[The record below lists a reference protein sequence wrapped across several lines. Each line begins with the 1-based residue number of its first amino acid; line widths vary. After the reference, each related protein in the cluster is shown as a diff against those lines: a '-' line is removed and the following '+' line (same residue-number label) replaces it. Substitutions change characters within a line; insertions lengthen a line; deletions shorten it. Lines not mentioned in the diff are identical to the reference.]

1 MQNPILLRNHPKV
14 KRIISILFTLALLLP
29 LGISAPAYAG
39 TSTSWTQVGENLSG
53 TGLNT
58 APTNLSISNGIPY
71 VAYLEPAA
79 HGGSAEARSGNGST
93 DGSTGGKA
101 VVKKLSGDI
110 WETVDLG
117 DGHEPDGFVT
127 DATILK
133 YDFEVYDG
141 IPYFAYLSTDYDMMT
156 LALMKYDESNGWIT
170 LQEEYSNSSNHLAE
184 AKDLALDVS
193 SGVPYIV
200 WSTPDFITC
209 LKYSN
214 NDDGFQ
220 YFSEHLTVTSAQSLS
235 VQCDMSEGFIFVSF
249 STGAGSVEV
258 YKISEDSLTAN
269 WSAVGEEAVSADGAD
284 SFLYI
289 FENIPLI
296 TYAEEDSEGNSSCV
310 VKMLVNSHWLPLGS
324 PIGDSEVTNPS
335 IYMDD
340 EDTLYVAYQGP
351 SSYAIVKKYHPQ
363 DQNWKPVDGSNS
375 YASTYIVSG
384 LSLSSHDGIPYVS
397 YIQAGDVMVMNYIPK
412 GEPGDETLELTAKAG
427 NKQVKL
433 TWDSFPGAGSYKV
446 YKDDVE
452 WSDVGGNSFTM
463 RNLLNGTTYQFEV
476 RAVGDDSSIIGI
488 SEKISATPFGVPE
501 APTNIT
507 AASGNGQSTI
517 AFQEPADHGD
527 SPITGYT
534 VTSSPGG
541 IIASGTGTSIS
552 VTGLTNGTSYTFI
565 VNAMNNLGEGN
576 DSDPSNAVTPT
587 APGSPSG
594 GGSGGGKGGTTPNT
608 PAQTEVSTVIVNGVA
623 KAAGTSQITT
633 DTDGKRTTT
642 VIVDSVRLNELLAT
656 EKSGATVTIPVKNG
670 SAAAKGILTGEM
682 VKNMETKEAV
692 LVIQTDLASYT
703 LPASQINID
712 KVSGQLGKNVSL
724 SEIAVTV
731 TVSEP
736 AGTMSKIIENAAN
749 QGGFSVVAPSVDFTI
764 SGTYKGSTVNVN
776 AFNAYVDRLVAIPAG
791 VDPEK
796 ITTGVVVTPNGST
809 YHVPTQVVVIN
820 GVYYAKINSLTNSTY
835 SVIWNPIEFAD
846 VAKHWSKDSVN
857 NMGSRMVVN
866 GVGGGNYDPN
876 RSITRAEF
884 AAIIVRALGLAPGSG
899 TNSFSDVASSAWY
912 GGSIETASSYGIIK
926 GYDNGKFGPQ
936 DTISREQA
944 MTMLARAMKI
954 TGLETT
960 LTADEIKE
968 MTAAYTD
975 GSSISAYAKEASAAC
990 LKSGIVAGRSNSTIA
1005 PKSSV
1010 TRAEVA
1016 AMMERL
1022 LQKSDLI

>member
-1 MQNPILLRNHPKV
+1 MQNPILLRNHPKI
-14 KRIISILFTLALLLP
+14 KKIISILFTLALLLP

-79 HGGSAEARSGNGST
+79 PGGSAEAKSGSGST

-156 LALMKYDESNGWIT
+156 LALMKYDESDGWIT
-170 LQEEYSNSSNHLAE
+170 LQEEYSSVSNHLAD
-184 AKDLALDVS
+184 ANDLVLNVS
-193 SGVPYIV
+193 SGVPYIL

-209 LKYSN
+209 LKYEN
-214 NDDGFQ
+214 GFQ

-269 WSAVGEEAVSADGAD
+269 WSAVGKETVSVNGTDPY
-284 SFLYI
+284 LYV
-289 FENIPLI
+289 FQNIPLI
-296 TYAEEDSEGNSSCV
+296 AYAETDSQDNAYCT
-310 VKMLVNSHWLPLGS
+310 VKMLVNSHWVLLGNTS
-324 PIGDSEVTNPS
+324 ISDHKVTNPS
-335 IYMDD
+335 IYIDDDD
-340 EDTLYVAYQGP
+340 EGTLYVSYQGP
-351 SSYAIVKKYHPQ
+351 SSYAIVKKYNPQ
-363 DQNWKPVDGSNS
+363 DQSWNPVDGSNS
-375 YASTYIVSG
+375 YASTGIISG
-384 LSLSSHDGIPYVS
+384 LSLSAHDGIPYVS
-397 YIQAGDVMVMNYIPK
+397 YIQAGDVMVMNYVPN
-412 GEPGDETLELTAKAG
+412 GEPGDETLELSAKAG

-452 WSDVGGNSFTM
+452 WSDVGDNSFTM

-476 RAVGDDSSIIGI
+476 RAVGDDSSIIGT

-507 AASGNGQSTI
+507 AASGNGQATI
-517 AFQEPADHGD
+517 SFQEPADHGD

-534 VTSSPGG
+534 VTSNPGG
-541 IIASGTGTSIS
+541 SIASGAGTSIT

-587 APGSPSG
+587 APG
-594 GGSGGGKGGTTPNT
+594 GGSGGGKGGNTPNT
-608 PAQTEVSTVIVNGVA
+608 PAQTESSTVIVNGVA

-633 DTDGKRTTT
+633 DTDGKKTTT
-642 VIVDSVRLNELLAT
+642 VIVDSVRLKELLAT

-692 LVIQTDLASYT
+692 LVIQTDRASYT

-736 AGTMSKIIENAAN
+736 AGTMSKIIENASK

-776 AFNAYVDRLVAIPAG
+776 AFNAYVDRLVAIPSG

-809 YHVPTQVVVIN
+809 YHVPTQVLVIN

-846 VAKHWSKDSVN
+846 VAKHWSRDSVN

-912 GGSIETASSYGIIK
+912 GGYIETASSYGIIK
-926 GYDNGKFGPQ
+926 GYDTGKFGPQ

-944 MTMLARAMKI
+944 IAMLARAMKI
-954 TGLETT
+954 TGLETA
-960 LTADEIKE
+960 LAADEVKE
-968 MTAAYTD
+968 LTAAYTD